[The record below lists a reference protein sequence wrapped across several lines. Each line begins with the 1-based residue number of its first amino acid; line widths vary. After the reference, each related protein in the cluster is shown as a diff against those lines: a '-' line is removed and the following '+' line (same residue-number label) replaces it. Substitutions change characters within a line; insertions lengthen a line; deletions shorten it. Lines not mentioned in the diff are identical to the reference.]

1 MDAKDKLEKYIKGNN
16 VQSKVLLDMGY
27 PWENGSNLYLYF
39 IEDLSILKFL
49 HSLEIPFGKDL
60 LTKVI
65 TSKRV
70 SFETLKWLRS
80 KGAYWDEN
88 TFETL
93 VLLSDYGNRNRVEIL
108 QWLIKEDCPREPG
121 CLECIFDE
129 WEKDECKKIMRW
141 VIDGCP

>member
-1 MDAKDKLEKYIKGNN
+1 MDKLEKFTKGNI
-16 VQSKVLLDMGY
+16 VQSKLLLDMGLTG
-27 PWENGSNLYLYF
+27 ENSSRMYIYF

-65 TSKRV
+65 TRRV
-70 SFETLKWLRS
+70 HIETLKWLRS
-80 KGAYWDEN
+80 KGAYWDEK
-88 TFETL
+88 TFETF
-93 VLLSDYGNRNRVEIL
+93 LLQSYYNRVEIL

-121 CLECIFDE
+121 CLECIFDK
-129 WEKDECKKIMRW
+129 WEKDECKKIMWW